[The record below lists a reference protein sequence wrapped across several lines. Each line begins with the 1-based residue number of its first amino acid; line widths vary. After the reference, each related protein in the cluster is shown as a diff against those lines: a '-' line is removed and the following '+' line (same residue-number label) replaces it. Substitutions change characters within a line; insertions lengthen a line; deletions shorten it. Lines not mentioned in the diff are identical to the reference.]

1 MLIQLDK
8 IGGDNH
14 LENVVIP
21 EAGVP
26 NGALIQL
33 GDFGNYDTI
42 KGLKVTDVTEPIVM
56 IVEEFMNRTGVEN
69 EADMVFKKDFI
80 ARGYH
85 LLSGDVITVTI
96 DGVES
101 ATNVLADMKGK
112 FVVPQVGKYL
122 GKINVTAVGSLCFKV
137 MNVETLDNKDALVLK
152 VI

>member
-8 IGGDNH
+8 VGADNH
-14 LENVVIP
+14 LESVVIP

-26 NGALIQL
+26 NGALVQL
-33 GDFGNYDTI
+33 GDFGDYDTI

-69 EADMVFKKDFI
+69 ETDMVFKKDFV

-85 LLSGDVITVTI
+85 FVKGDIVTVTI
-96 DGVES
+96 DGIEG
-101 ATNVLADMKGK
+101 ATNVVADMKGK

-122 GKINVTAVGSLCFKV
+122 GKVNATASGSLCFKV
-137 MNVETLDNKDALVLK
+137 MNVESLFGQDALVIK
-152 VI
+152 VV

>member
-8 IGGDNH
+8 VGGNNH

-21 EAGVP
+21 EVGVP
-26 NGALIQL
+26 NGALVQL

-42 KGLKVTDVTEPIVM
+42 KGLKITDVTEPIVM

-69 EADMVFKKDFI
+69 ETDMAFKKDFI

-85 LLSGDVITVTI
+85 FLKGDEITVTI
-96 DGVES
+96 DGITD
-101 ATNVLADMKGK
+101 ATNVVANMKGK
-112 FVVPQVGKYL
+112 FDVPVIGTYL
-122 GKINVTAVGSLCFKV
+122 EKISATASGSLCFKV
-137 MNVETLDNKDALVLK
+137 MNVESLDNKDALVLK

>member
-8 IGGDNH
+8 VGGYNH

-21 EAGVP
+21 EVGVP
-26 NGALIQL
+26 NGALVQL
-33 GDFGNYDTI
+33 GDLGAYDSI
-42 KGLKVTDVTEPIVM
+42 QGLKVTDVTEPIVM

-69 EADMVFKKDFI
+69 ETDMAFKKDFI

-85 LLSGDVITVTI
+85 FLKGDEITVTI
-96 DGVES
+96 DGVEG
-101 ATNVLADMKGK
+101 ATNVLVDMKGK

-122 GKINVTAVGSLCFKV
+122 GKINATAVGSLCFKV
-137 MNVETLDNKDALVLK
+137 MNVESLDNKDALVLK